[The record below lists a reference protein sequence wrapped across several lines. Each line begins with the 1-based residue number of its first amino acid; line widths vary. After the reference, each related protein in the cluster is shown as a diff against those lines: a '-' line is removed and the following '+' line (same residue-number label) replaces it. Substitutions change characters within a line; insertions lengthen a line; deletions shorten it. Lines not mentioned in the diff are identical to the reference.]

1 MNANR
6 NKCDCGPRRAGW
18 TAFTL
23 IELLV
28 VIAIIAILASLLLPA
43 LARAKM
49 KAQRVACLSNCKQFG
64 LGSAMF
70 AQDDD
75 QKSFAGTINYADD
88 DDNWLFPNYVSDINC
103 FRCPSTWETPTND
116 SVTIIP
122 GTKAPAD
129 LEPGGQGLH
138 GSGVQTSALN
148 SSGVLLYADRIHGKS
163 TMVKSIDEN
172 AHGKTA
178 KYGTSYE
185 VAGYLNEFTRKT
197 EGNVSGYIYQTAQPP
212 QHNINLVGQRASVS
226 DIWIMYDEDD
236 AYPGTLD
243 TMYDDYPEKGDNHG
257 AEGGNVAFID
267 GHAEWVRGGQYYL
280 ASHARGTDEY
290 QQLP

>member
-1 MNANR
+1 M
-6 NKCDCGPRRAGW
+6 
-18 TAFTL
+18 
-23 IELLV
+23 
-28 VIAIIAILASLLLPA
+28 VIAIIAILAGLLLPA

-49 KAQRVACLSNCKQFG
+49 KAQRAACLSNCKQFG
-64 LGSAMF
+64 LGSSMF
-70 AQDDD
+70 ATDDD
-75 QKSFAGTINYADD
+75 QKAFSGTINYADD

-103 FRCPSTWETPTND
+103 FRCPSTMEIPTND
-116 SVTIIP
+116 TVNIIP

-148 SSGVLLYADRIHGKS
+148 SSGVLLYSDRIHGKS
-163 TMVKSIDEN
+163 SMVKSIDEN
-172 AHGKTA
+172 AHGKKAT
-178 KYGTSYE
+178 YGSSYE

-197 EGNVSGYIYQTAQPP
+197 ESNVSGYSYQTAQPA
-212 QHNINLVGQRASVS
+212 QHNINLVGQPASVS

-236 AYPGTLD
+236 AIAGTLD
-243 TMYDDYPEKGDNHG
+243 TMYDDYPETGDNHG

-267 GHAEWVRGGQYYL
+267 GHAAWIKGGQYYL
-280 ASHARGTDEY
+280 NSHARGTDEY